1 MKIITGLTEFHM
13 DGPSS
18 VAIGKF
24 DGIHVGHEALL
35 TQVLE
40 AKNEGLSAVIF
51 TFTPSPYEFFTGEKS
66 PELMTVSEK
75 RSAFESAGVDVLWE
89 FPMNRYTA
97 CMEPLAFIRHI
108 LVECLHAK
116 LIVAGDD
123 LSFGDKGRGDA
134 SLLKRYAKEFGYEV
148 SIIEKVCLLGKA
160 VSSTYV
166 RNEIRA
172 GHMENAAILL
182 GKPYS
187 FAGTVCHGR
196 QLGRS
201 IGMPTVNLIPEA
213 GKLFPPFGVYYS
225 RVCVGQKEYPGITN
239 IGRKPTVNDTPAVFV
254 ETYLYDFSGD
264 LYDREIE
271 VFLLSYKRAEQR
283 FESVEAL
290 KDQLARDRKD
300 GEIYFSNQ
308 RKSL

>member
-13 DGPSS
+13 EGASS

-35 TQVLE
+35 SQVLE

-51 TFTPSPYEFFTGEKS
+51 TFTPSPYEFFSGEKS
-66 PELMTVSEK
+66 PELMTITEK
-75 RSAFESAGVDVLWE
+75 RRAFEKAGVDVLWE
-89 FPMNRYTA
+89 FPMNRQTA
-97 CMEPLAFIRHI
+97 CMEPLQFIKHI

-134 SLLKRYAKEFGYEV
+134 ALLKRYAKEFGYEV
-148 SIIEKVCLLGKA
+148 CVIDKVCLLGKA

-172 GHMENAAILL
+172 GHMENAAVLL

-187 FAGTVCHGR
+187 FSGVVCHGR
-196 QLGRS
+196 RLGRQMD
-201 IGMPTVNLIPEA
+201 MPTVNLIPED
-213 GKLFPPFGVYYS
+213 GKLLPPFGVYYS
-225 RVCVGQKEYPGITN
+225 RVRVNEKEYSGITN
-239 IGRKPTVNDTPAVFV
+239 IGRKPTVNDTQAVFV
-254 ETYLYDFSGD
+254 ETHLYDFSD
-264 LYDREIE
+264 NLYGCEIE
-271 VFLLSYKRAEQR
+271 VSLLSYKRAEQR

-290 KDQLARDRKD
+290 KDQLALDRKD
-300 GEIYFSNQ
+300 GEIYFLKQ